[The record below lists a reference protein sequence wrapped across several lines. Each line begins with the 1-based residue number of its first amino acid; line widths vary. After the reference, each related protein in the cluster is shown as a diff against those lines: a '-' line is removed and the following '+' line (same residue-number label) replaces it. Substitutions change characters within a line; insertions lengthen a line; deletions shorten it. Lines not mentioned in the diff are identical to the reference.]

1 MLTTALGRL
10 RERRILSSGPARI
23 HQDPISES
31 KIMLHSKTQF
41 CRGAEQGEGKVNV
54 LLSRVTSFVYFI
66 CSEQLR
72 KGSPL
77 MIESLES
84 IEIQKER
91 LLADG
96 W

>member
-1 MLTTALGRL
+1 MLTALGRL
-10 RERRILSSGPARI
+10 RERRILSSGPART

-31 KIMLHSKTQF
+31 KIILHSKTQF

-54 LLSRVTSFVYFI
+54 LLLSRVTSFVYFI
-66 CSEQLR
+66 CSEQLK

-84 IEIQKER
+84 IEIRKER

-96 W
+96 